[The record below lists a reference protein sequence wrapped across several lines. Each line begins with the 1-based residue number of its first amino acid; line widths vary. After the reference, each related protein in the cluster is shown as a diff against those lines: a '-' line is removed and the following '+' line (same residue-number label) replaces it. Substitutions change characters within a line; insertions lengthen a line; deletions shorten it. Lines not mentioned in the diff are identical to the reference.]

1 MPGDM
6 MAALAKCTVDGAV
19 IFAHNSDRSVGECP
33 SLLLVPGRSFAPGEI
48 VQTAGPKLPQVRQ
61 TFTVLGSQPAG
72 HWGYDHGVNEHGV
85 ALGRTSHR
93 GKLVAAGQALTG
105 TDLVRLAL
113 ERSRSAQQAV
123 DFLTDS
129 IERHGQGR
137 GVAMASRGALA
148 PGADAEDNVFLCADA
163 QAAFLLEASGNH
175 WVFQE
180 IQQVRVAS
188 DVSLVR
194 QDWNRI
200 SRGLAGQAINQGWW
214 PADGSK
220 LDFAGAISEDPVG
233 ACSALRRWGRA
244 MLMLEQQSGHID
256 IAFVRRLLGDHYE
269 TMQNEVDPFSRALG
283 PVALCQHGTG
293 SATSY
298 TAASLVVG
306 LGKDTSKLTPIW
318 CAFGPPCITVF
329 LPVFLEGE
337 LPAGLSVVQAARLH
351 GNNAGE
357 QPAPR
362 DDDDVSSRVRRLNED
377 LQRTPQRL
385 PLVADALGRLQARID
400 QETEEFIAETS
411 PLKQTGDPA
420 ELKRQLAHFMQHHVE
435 TFLGVIDSLLAQE
448 RPAAVLSQT

>member
-6 MAALAKCTVDGAV
+6 MVALGQSTVDATV
-19 IFAHNSDRSVGECP
+19 IFAHSSDRPVGECP
-33 SLLLVPGRSFAPGEI
+33 SLQLVPGRSFAPGET
-48 VQTAGPKLPQVRQ
+48 VQTDGLKLPQVRQ
-61 TFTVLGSQPAG
+61 TFSVLGSQPAG
-72 HWGYDHGVNEHGV
+72 RWGYDHGVNEHGV

-93 GKLVAAGQALTG
+93 GKLLAAAQPLTG

-113 ERSRSAQQAV
+113 ERSRTAQQAV

-137 GVAMASRGALA
+137 AQPQAG
-148 PGADAEDNVFLCADA
+148 EDSVFLCADA
-163 QAAFLLEASGNH
+163 RSAFLLEASGNH

-180 IQQVRVAS
+180 IQQVRAAS

-200 SRGLAGQAINQGWW
+200 SRGLAGYAINQGWW

-256 IAFVRRLLGDHYE
+256 VAFVRRLLGDHYE
-269 TMQNEVDPFSRALG
+269 TMQNEVDPFSRTLG

-293 SATSY
+293 STPTY

-306 LGKDTSKLTPIW
+306 LGQDTSKLTPVW

-329 LPVFLEGE
+329 FPLFLEGE
-337 LPAGLSVVQAARLH
+337 LPAARDEDTVWSL
-351 GNNAGE
+351 
-357 QPAPR
+357 
-362 DDDDVSSRVRRLNED
+362 VRRLNDE
-377 LQRTPQRL
+377 LMHSPQRL
-385 PLVADALGRLQARID
+385 PLFSDALGRLQARID
-400 QETEEFIAETS
+400 QETEEFITENS

-420 ELKRQLAHFMQHHVE
+420 ELKRRLAHFMQHHVE
-435 TFLGVIDSLLAQE
+435 TFLGVMDSLLAQE
-448 RPAAVLSQT
+448 RPAAVLSPT